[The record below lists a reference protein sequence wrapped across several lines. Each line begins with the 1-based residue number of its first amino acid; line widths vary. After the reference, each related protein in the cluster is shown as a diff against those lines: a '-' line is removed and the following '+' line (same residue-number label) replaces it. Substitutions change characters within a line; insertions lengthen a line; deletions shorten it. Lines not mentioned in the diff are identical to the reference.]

1 MVRDGRFET
10 ANPVQAALKN
20 SQPIRCPPGDVPIKC
35 VRVHSIHM
43 PTAQC
48 CERLMRQISVY
59 PPVNII
65 RSFFAVRSKRINVH
79 TGRVAFP
86 RIAVLVRGIPRIH
99 RYAVHQLR
107 PIKGFGARRR
117 RADQRLQSLALI
129 RHLIVT
135 RFVQF

>member
-59 PPVNII
+59 PPVNVIYI
-65 RSFFAVRSKRINVH
+65 LLCPLYLRNVERTSHLDDHAAGDHSDDRNDQHDLHQCISGRS
-79 TGRVAFP
+79 
-86 RIAVLVRGIPRIH
+86 
-99 RYAVHQLR
+99 
-107 PIKGFGARRR
+107 
-117 RADQRLQSLALI
+117 
-129 RHLIVT
+129 
-135 RFVQF
+135 